1 MAGSPDF
8 SKDELLRRIAE
19 SRERL
24 ERRVK
29 TVPTPALERAGEDG
43 WSAKDHLAH
52 LASWERSL
60 LLLLQR
66 RPRHSALGLSAAEY
80 AAAPDADAINER
92 VHASRKEWRLA
103 YVLTDFEA
111 VHEELMAFLQRMTE
125 AELCLGY
132 SEYEPGGERDDR
144 PIWGWVVG
152 NTCEHYDEHFDALDA
167 LLPPAS

>member
-8 SKDELLRRIAE
+8 SKDELVRRIDE

-29 TVPTPALERAGEDG
+29 GVPTAALEVPGEDG

-52 LASWERSL
+52 LAGWERSL

-66 RPRHSALGLSAAEY
+66 RARHSPLGLTAAEY
-80 AAAPDADAINER
+80 AAAADENVINAR
-92 VHASRKEWRLA
+92 LHASRKGWRLA

-111 VHEELMAFLQRMTE
+111 VHEELMALLQRMTE

-144 PIWGWVVG
+144 PIWGWVEG
-152 NTCEHYDEHFDALDA
+152 NTCDHYDEHLAIIDA
-167 LLPPAS
+167 LLPAAP